1 MTASNVIPLF
11 NVASRPHS
19 FARAAIAR
27 RVFEHAADQVLV
39 QVRYPDGRVIGGGRW
54 GYPVMELVRPAAFFN
69 RLGRDANIGF
79 GEAYMAGD
87 WRPGAGTD
95 LAELLAPFAERMSA
109 LVPPALQRL
118 RALAMRPTPDDQRNT
133 IPGARSNIAAHYDLG
148 NDMFRAF
155 LDPTMSYSSAL
166 FTDPHAP
173 ARGLPPDALE
183 QAQLRKIDRALDLAG
198 VGRES
203 RVLEIGT
210 GWGALAVRAA
220 ERGAT
225 VTTITLS
232 KEQASLAEERAAA
245 AGVANRVHV
254 QLADYREVDGE
265 YDAIVSIEMIE
276 AVGEAYWPAYFRALD
291 RLLAPDG
298 SIALQAITMSHDRM
312 LATRRNYSW
321 IQKYIF
327 PGGVIPSITAI
338 EENLAAHTALHVT
351 QRDEMGAHYALTLKL
366 WRDNFLR
373 QWPALHA
380 AGYDETFRRMW
391 EFYLGYC
398 EAGFRSG
405 YLGVSQLQLRRSA

>member
-1 MTASNVIPLF
+1 
-11 NVASRPHS
+11 
-19 FARAAIAR
+19 
-27 RVFEHAADQVLV
+27 
-39 QVRYPDGRVIGGGRW
+39 VRYPDGRVVGGG
-54 GYPVMELVRPAAFFN
+54 GAGHPVMELVRPAAFLN

-87 WRPGAGTD
+87 WRPGPGTD

-118 RALAMRPTPDDQRNT
+118 RALAMRPTPDEQRNT
-133 IPGARSNIAAHYDLG
+133 IEGARANISAHYDLG
-148 NDMFRAF
+148 NDMFAAF

-166 FTDPHAP
+166 FTDPHIP
-173 ARGLPPDALE
+173 ARTLPPDALE
-183 QAQLRKIDRALDLAG
+183 RAQLRKIDRALDLAG
-198 VGRES
+198 VGQGTRM
-203 RVLEIGT
+203 LEIGT

-220 ERGAT
+220 QRGAT

-232 KEQASLAEERAAA
+232 KEQASLAEERAAS
-245 AGVANRVHV
+245 AGVANRVYV
-254 QLADYREVDGE
+254 ELADYREVDGE

-291 RLLAPDG
+291 RLLAPGG

-338 EENLAAHTALHVT
+338 EENLATHTRLRVM

-366 WRDNFLR
+366 WRGNFLR
-373 QWPALHA
+373 QWPALHG